1 MTVLLITMVLAS
13 EYYKGGMYKD
23 YIYGAAKVVMV
34 MMAISIA
41 FDLTVSWIGYVL

>member
-1 MTVLLITMVLAS
+1 MIIPMTVLLITMVLAS
-13 EYYKGGMYKD
+13 EYYKDGKYKD

-41 FDLTVSWIGYVL
+41 FDLIVSWI